1 MNQSL
6 GGRFRAVGRLLRK
19 KFSLHTDKLTPDETI
34 AAIKAGVGFSGA
46 NLWIL
51 VFAIFLASLGLNVN
65 STAVIIGAMLISPLM
80 GPIMG
85 VGLALGINDFSL
97 LRRSAIN
104 LLIAVVTSLVTST
117 LYFLVSPIKEAGTEL
132 LARTSPNIFDVLIAF
147 LGGLAGMVAA
157 SSRLKQG
164 NVIPGVAI
172 ATALMPPIC
181 TAGYSLANGHF
192 ADLVGAFYLFIIN
205 AVFIGLA
212 TVLIVRLLQFPLITF
227 PDRQHQKRVRW
238 IGAVIVTMA
247 VLPSLLLT
255 WLLVEKYVFNKRI
268 AAFLQNEV
276 AGEQRHVVS
285 HRTVFRQNPRLLE
298 LVILGKG
305 FDSTEYVELNQKLL
319 EYELP
324 NTRLEIRQGLHDA
337 NGERQMAGRLSTG
350 IEINAMAISRL
361 YQRYDSVLMAR
372 PQVSAFGDSVLAKL
386 GTLAGYKPLPAGTA
400 VFIQPVSRLV
410 FIDSATASV
419 DTLWQ
424 LTLVASSTIKKT
436 EQQKLE
442 YWLASQWPHK
452 KWQVVFQRATK

>member
-1 MNQSL
+1 
-6 GGRFRAVGRLLRK
+6 
-19 KFSLHTDKLTPDETI
+19 
-34 AAIKAGVGFSGA
+34 
-46 NLWIL
+46 
-51 VFAIFLASLGLNVN
+51 
-65 STAVIIGAMLISPLM
+65 
-80 GPIMG
+80 
-85 VGLALGINDFSL
+85 
-97 LRRSAIN
+97 
-104 LLIAVVTSLVTST
+104 
-117 LYFLVSPIKEAGTEL
+117 
-132 LARTSPNIFDVLIAF
+132 
-147 LGGLAGMVAA
+147 
-157 SSRLKQG
+157 
-164 NVIPGVAI
+164 
-172 ATALMPPIC
+172 
-181 TAGYSLANGHF
+181 
-192 ADLVGAFYLFIIN
+192 
-205 AVFIGLA
+205 
-212 TVLIVRLLQFPLITF
+212 
-227 PDRQHQKRVRW
+227 
-238 IGAVIVTMA
+238 
-247 VLPSLLLT
+247 
-255 WLLVEKYVFNKRI
+255 LVEKYVFNKRI

-324 NTRLEIRQGLHDA
+324 NTRLVIRQGLHDA

-372 PQVSAFGDSVLAKL
+372 PQVSAFSDSVLAKL